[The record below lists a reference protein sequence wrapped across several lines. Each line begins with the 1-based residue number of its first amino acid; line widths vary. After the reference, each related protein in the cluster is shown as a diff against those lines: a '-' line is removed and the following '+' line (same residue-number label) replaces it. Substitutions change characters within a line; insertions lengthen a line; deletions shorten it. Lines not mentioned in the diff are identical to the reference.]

1 MASCLNHSTIVVKV
15 LKNIFRS
22 PNGESA
28 TLRLNSKLFDE
39 FPYLTEMPVTIRNG
53 YYVFAK
59 SAEGVLRN
67 DETTGST
74 KFTGLGVTEESN
86 PVIFYYHLKES

>member
-1 MASCLNHSTIVVKV
+1 MASCLNHSTIAVKV
-15 LKNIFRS
+15 LKNISRS

-28 TLRLNSKLFDE
+28 TLRLNSELFDE
-39 FPYLTEMPVTIRNG
+39 FPFLTKMPVTIRNG

-59 SAEGVLRN
+59 SAEGVLRI
-67 DETTGST
+67 DEITGST
-74 KFTGLGVTEESN
+74 KFTDLGVTEESN